1 MRGKFYNVLSDDDI
15 FKMMFSG
22 KFVTKVLPEFVLN
35 NKEYSDEE
43 KQQKLDT
50 LKLFKGFTTSLVP
63 FFNNRENIFSKSQ
76 YIRQY
81 VIEQLTRIRQFLS
94 EYYFL

>member
-22 KFVTKVLPEFVLN
+22 KFVTKVLPEFVRN
-35 NKEYSDEE
+35 NKEYSAEE

-63 FFNNRENIFSKSQ
+63 F
-76 YIRQY
+76 
-81 VIEQLTRIRQFLS
+81 LTTGKI
-94 EYYFL
+94 YFLKANTFVNMS